1 MSFADPCM
9 RIRRLLH
16 DLSQPLSVV
25 IGLIDLLLLEMAES
39 DPHLREIQTI
49 SQQLEQVL
57 EMVNQIRTL
66 AREATEPP
74 GYASGL
80 SPVH

>member
-25 IGLIDLLLLEMAES
+25 TGLVDLILLEMDERN
-39 DPHLREIQTI
+39 PYLREIQTI

-57 EMVNQIRTL
+57 EIVTQIRTL
-66 AREATEPP
+66 AREGTEAP

-80 SPVH
+80 ASAH